1 MWFLRRRL
9 NKTRS
14 EEADEA
20 LKDAQANLKRV
31 KRRGGE
37 VTRLAESLREIRERN
52 HFAEQMEEIITFHQG
67 RAPE

>member
-9 NKTRS
+9 NKTKS
-14 EEADEA
+14 KEADEA

-37 VTRLAESLREIRERN
+37 VSRIAESLKEIRERN
-52 HFAEQMEEIITFHQG
+52 HFAEQMEEIITFRQEK
-67 RAPE
+67 AP